1 MFISLP
7 TPVISSS
14 QAAVKRRPPLTPP
27 SVIPPCVTAQCSSLQ
42 QSNRDRCRSPSRSAV
57 AYLARVSSSPNSPT
71 LSSMTNTSALPTP
84 SSFSVNTPTSTPSSS
99 PSEGCHFPFG
109 SQRQQMTCMP
119 TAEGQ
124 YISFPSFDELYGDY
138 PDDEEDSKQ

>member
-7 TPVISSS
+7 TPVISSTPV
-14 QAAVKRRPPLTPP
+14 AAKRRLPLTPP

-42 QSNRDRCRSPSRSAV
+42 QSSRDRCRSPSRSAV
-57 AYLARVSSSPNSPT
+57 AYLARVTSSPNSPT

-84 SSFSVNTPTSTPSSS
+84 SSFSVNTPSSTPSSS

-109 SQRQQMTCMP
+109 SQRQTLS
-119 TAEGQ
+119 TSEGQ

-138 PDDEEDSKQ
+138 PEDEEDTK

>member
-7 TPVISSS
+7 TPVISPASL
-14 QAAVKRRPPLTPP
+14 AAKRRPPLTPP
-27 SVIPPCVTAQCSSLQ
+27 SVIPPCVTAQCSSVQ
-42 QSNRDRCRSPSRSAV
+42 QSGRDRCRSPSRSAA

-99 PSEGCHFPFG
+99 PSEGSHFPFG
-109 SQRQQMTCMP
+109 SERQLPCLSKS
-119 TAEGQ
+119 EGQ
-124 YISFPSFDELYGDY
+124 YVSFPSFDELYGDF
-138 PDDEEDSKQ
+138 PEDDEESKQ

>member
-14 QAAVKRRPPLTPP
+14 PAAAKRRPPLTPP

-42 QSNRDRCRSPSRSAV
+42 QSNRDRCRSPSRSAA

-84 SSFSVNTPTSTPSSS
+84 SSFSVSTPTSTPSSS

-109 SQRQQMTCMP
+109 QKQLQCSP
-119 TAEGQ
+119 TQEGQ
-124 YISFPSFDELYGDY
+124 YVSFPSFDELYGEF
-138 PDDEEDSKQ
+138 PDDEEDSKH

>member
-7 TPVISSS
+7 TPVISST
-14 QAAVKRRPPLTPP
+14 AAAAKRRPPLTPP

-42 QSNRDRCRSPSRSAV
+42 QSNRDRCRSPSRSAA

-99 PSEGCHFPFG
+99 PSEGYHFPFG
-109 SQRQQMTCMP
+109 SQRPLPCLSSS
-119 TAEGQ
+119 EGQ
-124 YISFPSFDELYGDY
+124 YVSFPSFDELYGEF
-138 PDDEEDSKQ
+138 PDEEEDSKQ